1 MIGRLTSPRWTRT
14 LIGAAALALAL
25 TLGQTA
31 PGHTDDTRAHYEAS
45 EALKSGRVRP
55 LEEIVAIARKEI
67 GGDIIEIEFEHDD
80 GRYIYELEIISPSG
94 KLLEVK
100 IDAATGVILSREGQ

>member
-1 MIGRLTSPRWTRT
+1 MTGLSPVLHWIRT
-14 LIGAAALALAL
+14 LAVAVAL
-25 TLGQTA
+25 TPMLAIGQPA
-31 PGHTDDTRAHYEAS
+31 PDHSDDAHEHYEAG

-55 LEEIVAIARKEI
+55 LEEIIALARKEI
-67 GGDIIEIEFEHDD
+67 GGEIIEIEFEHDD

-100 IDAATGVILSREGQ
+100 IDAATGAILSREGE